1 MLPPA
6 ALPLLQR
13 ACKLLGAAAA
23 SACLAACGGG
33 EIGGTVSGLG
43 AGLSLTLLNNGS
55 DSLTVTRNGSFAF
68 ADLLDN
74 SASYAVTVQTQP
86 VGQSCSVANGSGRL
100 DAEGTS
106 IDSVRV
112 TCRYSSSVRGTLSG
126 LLPGAA
132 LTLGNGS
139 ARLVLT
145 ADGPFSFAEVLA
157 EGTAY
162 RVLVQTLPAGQ
173 NCSVQDGSGSF
184 FASRFV
190 DVLVTCD

>member
-1 MLPPA
+1 MSPPTQ
-6 ALPLLQR
+6 PPR
-13 ACKLLGAAAA
+13 RRTCKLLFAAAV

-43 AGLSLTLLNNGS
+43 TGLSLTLLNNGS
-55 DSLTVTRNGSFAF
+55 DALTVARNGSFAF

-112 TCRYSSSVRGTLSG
+112 TCVYSSSVRGLLSG

-132 LTLGNGS
+132 LTLGNDN
-139 ARLVLT
+139 ARRVVT
-145 ADGPFSFAEVLA
+145 ANGPFSFAEVLA
-157 EGTAY
+157 EGEAY
-162 RVLVQTLPAGQ
+162 RVFVQTQPSGQ
-173 NCSVQDGSGSF
+173 TCNVQNGSGSF
-184 FASRFV
+184 FAARFV
-190 DVLVTCD
+190 DVIVTCN